1 MAGAGLLL
9 SFVLALGWLAGA
21 GVRWHWDVL
30 AWAFLAI
37 WLPVLLLSLIFA
49 PKPVRMWGLITAL
62 LCLAG
67 LFFLPL
73 AAISRSKER
82 NRLNSILKSLP
93 ETPSNSAPE
102 LASRWGWI
110 QLQDG
115 TCLPRLRQSQLDR
128 SGLAIAT
135 DWTLDL
141 SDLPSEPLP
150 SWWLAEKKRVIL
162 KGSAP
167 EGPAVQRLDGLQPIE
182 FTYEGDADRPNVGDA
197 SKLWSS
203 IDFSKCER
211 LDLKHLDLS
220 EAIWPKVFSS
230 GSLSALKLIDCNN
243 DDSCWSQSPGRRELL
258 ELTVDAPRS
267 MTQGGLSTLVRD
279 TPKLQRLETPLA
291 LMSPDNLWEIETQHL
306 KMVAWRIT
314 GRQME
319 DEIQHFMR
327 LADPGPCPSTFVGFE
342 TLSLASDK
350 VERLCRDLRR
360 LHWDGCRWT
369 LADWQELHRWSSW
382 EVLNVERGRM
392 TRQEMVALKNW
403 LGEQMPD
410 EADDGSLEAIE
421 RRLTKWLAKNGKRRV
436 ELKLEILPQ

>member
-1 MAGAGLLL
+1 
-9 SFVLALGWLAGA
+9 
-21 GVRWHWDVL
+21 
-30 AWAFLAI
+30 
-37 WLPVLLLSLIFA
+37 
-49 PKPVRMWGLITAL
+49 
-62 LCLAG
+62 
-67 LFFLPL
+67 
-73 AAISRSKER
+73 
-82 NRLNSILKSLP
+82 
-93 ETPSNSAPE
+93 
-102 LASRWGWI
+102 
-110 QLQDG
+110 
-115 TCLPRLRQSQLDR
+115 
-128 SGLAIAT
+128 
-135 DWTLDL
+135 
-141 SDLPSEPLP
+141 
-150 SWWLAEKKRVIL
+150 
-162 KGSAP
+162 
-167 EGPAVQRLDGLQPIE
+167 
-182 FTYEGDADRPNVGDA
+182 
-197 SKLWSS
+197 
-203 IDFSKCER
+203 
-211 LDLKHLDLS
+211 
-220 EAIWPKVFSS
+220 
-230 GSLSALKLIDCNN
+230 
-243 DDSCWSQSPGRRELL
+243 LL

-421 RRLTKWLAKNGKRRV
+421 RRLTKWLANGGKRRV